1 MESDPFNI
9 DEGIAEYISDD
20 MVGLRRTRFC

>member
-9 DEGIAEYISDD
+9 DEGITEYISDD
-20 MVGLRRTRFC
+20 MVGIRRTRFC